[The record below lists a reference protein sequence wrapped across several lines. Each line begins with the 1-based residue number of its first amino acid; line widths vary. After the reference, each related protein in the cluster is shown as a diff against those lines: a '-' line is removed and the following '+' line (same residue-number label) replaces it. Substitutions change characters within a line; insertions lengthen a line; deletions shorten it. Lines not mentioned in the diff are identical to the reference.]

1 MLAMLSATGPDIE
14 VNGVRYRWPE
24 RPVVV
29 VCNDGG
35 DPEYL
40 DAALAA
46 GVVPNTARFM
56 RRQLVQPGC
65 Q

>member
-1 MLAMLSATGPDIE
+1 MISAPAPID

-40 DAALAA
+40 EAALAA
-46 GVVPNTARFM
+46 GLVPNTARFM